1 MAALCPCCRREQEHN
16 QRRNEH
22 EATHVTIIA
31 PFATL
36 DHQRSRSAAIPPAV
50 RQHFHPSAGSQTAQQ
65 EDRVAGLDGFG
76 YPLLRVRK
84 KLHRHALTDYVRYF
98 GNPKPFATG
107 LFCRWFKLQYT
118 GIRISWPLCLRSRRG
133 QTAPL
138 RLPLPAR
145 IPILYVILSVLVGI
159 SVVPMYFYSAQVE
172 AINRDRL
179 KTNERLLQNTVT
191 RSLADDIAQHE
202 DSLRMA
208 LTNLASSVQVASG
221 GDIST
226 NNLSAPELRALLEN
240 FVSSSDDIAYATVLN
255 SEAKGIS
262 AGRIAPDAFLQRE
275 LERAYS
281 AATEGRV
288 YNGQALTVGS
298 GKNARTVMLVST
310 PIMYGGRFLGMIG
323 SIVDLQFLIKRLQEV
338 NRGGLTPYVVDSQG
352 RLVAGASPDYATGQ
366 DMAKL
371 EIVKNFVDEGGKA
384 QLAATKEFKIS
395 DGKHTIDMLGTYSPV
410 TALDW
415 AVVAQKPRSEAY
427 AGVFEMQR
435 TARLLALLAVLLSI
449 GLSIYVARKITN
461 PLETLTESSRA
472 IARGDFSQR
481 VHLKSRT
488 EIGEL
493 ADTFNVMS
501 QELEQ
506 FVLDLKRAAEEN
518 RALFMGSIQM
528 LAGAV
533 DEKDPYTKGH
543 SDRVTRYSIL
553 IAKEMDLPQSFIETV
568 RISALLHDVGKI
580 GIEDRILKKPGALTP
595 EEFEIMK
602 THTTKGANILRPVK
616 QLREMLPGIELHHE
630 ALDGRGYPYGLKED
644 QIPLLARIIAV
655 ADTFDAVTTNR
666 PYQTAHDPLEALRI
680 INSLIGKRLDAK
692 CVAALTAVFERGEIR
707 IQRIAKTQAA
717 SAAAGNPP
725 AQVTPPAASDA
736 IAAIDNSRV

>member
-1 MAALCPCCRREQEHN
+1 MAAL
-16 QRRNEH
+16 
-22 EATHVTIIA
+22 
-31 PFATL
+31 
-36 DHQRSRSAAIPPAV
+36 SAVP
-50 RQHFHPSAGSQTAQQ
+50 
-65 EDRVAGLDGFG
+65 
-76 YPLLRVRK
+76 
-84 KLHRHALTDYVRYF
+84 
-98 GNPKPFATG
+98 
-107 LFCRWFKLQYT
+107 
-118 GIRISWPLCLRSRRG
+118 RG
-133 QTAPL
+133 QNLPL

-202 DSLRMA
+202 ESLRMA

-240 FVSSSDDIAYATVLN
+240 FVSSSDDIAYATLLN

-262 AGRIAPDAFLQRE
+262 AGRIAPDAFIQRE
-275 LERAYS
+275 LERAY
-281 AATEGRV
+281 AAAAEGRV

-298 GKNARTVMLVST
+298 GKSARTVMLVST
-310 PIMYGGRFLGMIG
+310 PITYGGRFLGMIG

-352 RLVAGASPDYATGQ
+352 RLVAGAAPEYATGQ

-371 EIVKNFVDEGGKA
+371 EIVKNFVDEGVKA

-395 DGKHTIDMLGTYSPV
+395 DGKHSVEMLGTYSPV

-415 AVVAQKPRSEAY
+415 AVVVQKPRSEAY

-533 DEKDPYTKGH
+533 DEKDPYTTGH

-666 PYQTAHDPLEALRI
+666 PYQMAHDPMEALRI
-680 INSLIGKRLDAK
+680 IHSLVGKRLDPK

-707 IQRIAKTQAA
+707 IQRIAKPQAA
-717 SAAAGNPP
+717 AAAAGSSP
-725 AQVTPPAASDA
+725 ASVAAPVATDV